1 MIPKAKLPFDPHI
14 AAISCVGCKGS
25 LFGAALLVVILA
37 GWGCAT
43 VPATQPHEL
52 PATAPQTTTIVPAAQ
67 PLVVLLIEPQ
77 TATTVPAAQPPVVLV
92 IEPQTAMLVPVS
104 QPPVVLVIEPKA
116 TTIEAIIPEVYDPW
130 KPFNGVI
137 HAFNTDFFDTYLL
150 KPIAGGYSKI
160 MGEGERRL
168 IRNVLDNLTM
178 PKRFVNSLL
187 VGKFRGAG
195 RELSRF
201 LINSTLGGLGMTDV
215 AKYQFGIEKSDTDFG
230 QTLEILGWTDSRY
243 LVVPFVPSLTLRD
256 GVGTVVD
263 IALSPFTVL
272 VPIPFAGGLAKDTVA
287 YVNNRG
293 LRLEIDQDM
302 EEPLYRDLR
311 SAYFIQREN
320 LIQAR

>member
-1 MIPKAKLPFDPHI
+1 M
-14 AAISCVGCKGS
+14 SCQQPANPRGR
-25 LFGAALLVVILA
+25 LFSAALLVVILA
-37 GWGCAT
+37 GAGCAI
-43 VPATQPHEL
+43 VPASQPL
-52 PATAPQTTTIVPAAQ
+52 GLTATEPQTTATVPAAQ
-67 PLVVLLIEPQ
+67 PLVVLLIEPK
-77 TATTVPAAQPPVVLV
+77 TATTVPAAQPPVLLV
-92 IEPQTAMLVPVS
+92 IEPQTAVIVPVS
-104 QPPVVLVIEPKA
+104 QPPVLLVIAPKV
-116 TTIEAIIPEVYDPW
+116 TTVEAIIPEVYDPW

-150 KPIAGGYSKI
+150 KPIAGSYSTV

-168 IRNVLDNLTM
+168 IRNVLDNLST

-195 RELSRF
+195 RELSRL

-230 QTLEILGWTDSRY
+230 QTLEIWGWTDSRY

-256 GVGTVVD
+256 GVGTLVD
-263 IALSPFTVL
+263 MGLSPFTLL

-311 SAYFIQREN
+311 SSYFIEREA